1 LRRQLRRLP
10 APDILPVRQPG
21 EGENEEPAHRR
32 GRGRIGA
39 PHGDG
44 GWTELRTRRSGWRA
58 SWPIRR
64 CAFDLPAKETE
75 LAELNSRSGDPHLW
89 DDPQAAQVL
98 LRRADELREEIGTWR
113 DLEARANGLAE
124 IAELAETDAES
135 GNGLQADLQRD
146 LDSLSADWEKL
157 QSRLLLSEPYDE
169 RPAIVSVHAGAGGTE
184 SQDWAEMLLRM
195 YVRWADRN
203 RFKTEILDQTEGE
216 EAGLKSVTVA
226 INGRWAYGRLKSER
240 GVHRLVRISPFDSA
254 KRRHTSFALVEVMP
268 EVAEDA
274 AIEIRDDDLRVDTY
288 RASGAGGQH
297 VNKTDSAVRITHLPT
312 GIVVTCQNERSQ
324 AQNKERAMA
333 VLRAKLIE
341 RQQEEREVEMAR
353 LRGVHVEAGWGNQI
367 RSYVLQPY
375 TMVKDL
381 RTGVE
386 TSNPT
391 AVLDGDIDAFIEG
404 YLRSR
409 IGDDGN
415 AA

>member
-1 LRRQLRRLP
+1 
-10 APDILPVRQPG
+10 VRQPG
-21 EGENEEPAHRR
+21 QGAQQERARR
-32 GRGRIGA
+32 RAGA
-39 PHGDG
+39 IRASHGDIP
-44 GWTELRTRRSGWRA
+44 WTQLRTRRCAWHA
-58 SWPIRR
+58 WWPTRR
-64 CAFDLPAKETE
+64 CVFDLSAKETE
-75 LAELNSRSGDPHLW
+75 LAELTTRSADPNLW
-89 DDPQAAQVL
+89 DDPPAAQAT
-98 LRRADELREEIGTWR
+98 LRRAEELRDEIGTWR

-124 IAELAETDAES
+124 IAELADADAGS
-135 GNGLQADLQRD
+135 GNGLQADLRRD
-146 LDSLSADWEKL
+146 LDSLSTDWNRL

-195 YVRWADRN
+195 YMRWADRN

-216 EAGLKSVTVA
+216 EAGIKSVTFAVA
-226 INGRWAYGRLKSER
+226 GRWAYGRLKSER

-274 AIEIRDDDLRVDTY
+274 AIEIRDDDLRIDTY

-297 VNKTDSAVRITHLPT
+297 VNKTDSAVRLTHLPT

-324 AQNKERAMA
+324 AQNKERAMT
-333 VLRAKLIE
+333 VLRAKLVE
-341 RQQEEREVEMAR
+341 RQQEEREAEMAR

-391 AVLDGDIDAFIEG
+391 AVLDGDLDAFIEG

-409 IGDDGN
+409 IGADGD